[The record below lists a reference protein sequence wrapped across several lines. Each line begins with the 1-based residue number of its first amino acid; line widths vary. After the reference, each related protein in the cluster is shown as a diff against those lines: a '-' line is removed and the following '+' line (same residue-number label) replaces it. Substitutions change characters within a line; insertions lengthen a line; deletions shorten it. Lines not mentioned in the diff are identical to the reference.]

1 MLCLFILPLLL
12 LPSSSSPLLGELEE
26 VERREASLEEREAL
40 LEGREALLEV
50 QLLDTLEQEERLLDV
65 EGELGEAKE
74 ISYTNAGGLRLN
86 NPEIYM
92 PNL

>member
-1 MLCLFILPLLL
+1 MLCLFILPMVL

-26 VERREASLEEREAL
+26 VERREAS

-65 EGELGEAKE
+65 EGDLGEASAKE
-74 ISYTNAGGLRLN
+74 ISYTNAGGLQLN
-86 NPEIYM
+86 NPEIVM
-92 PNL
+92 